1 MVALWA
7 YIQGTLLHKIK
18 LVALSVWGEIDENLT
33 PTDLCGK
40 ISGILLR
47 N

>member
-18 LVALSVWGEIDENLT
+18 LAALSVQGEIDENLR
-33 PTDLCGK
+33 PSDLCGK
-40 ISGILLR
+40 ISEILLK

>member
-18 LVALSVWGEIDENLT
+18 LAALSVWGEIDEN
-33 PTDLCGK
+33 PRPSDLHGK
-40 ISGILLR
+40 NSEILLK